1 MWWWWP
7 SFNERRRDQLFRL
20 VSHRNSS
27 QKRMMMMVV
36 VVALML
42 LSRDAIGSRVEN
54 FMCDVFDADSV
65 AIVYDPFGILA
76 GRRLIR

>member
-1 MWWWWP
+1 
-7 SFNERRRDQLFRL
+7 
-20 VSHRNSS
+20 
-27 QKRMMMMVV
+27 MMMMMMMM
-36 VVALML
+36 ALML